1 MRRSLRF
8 SIGNLRNPE
17 SWKPHK
23 RDLSGEKERNVGMAV
38 YDKAYELARELKQSP
53 EYKEYQKA
61 KREIEGN
68 ESALSLL
75 KQYRRQQLMLQGAAV
90 TGTEPDEDLKAEFAK
105 TQELVSMHG
114 PIQRFLQAEERVLV
128 MIADIQRILNDALN
142 MLDYM

>member
-1 MRRSLRF
+1 
-8 SIGNLRNPE
+8 
-17 SWKPHK
+17 
-23 RDLSGEKERNVGMAV
+23 MAV

-90 TGTEPDEDLKAEFAK
+90 TGTEPDENLKAEFAK

-128 MIADIQRILNDALN
+128 MIADIQKILNDALN